1 MQVSSVVTSLPV
13 QPSQP
18 VQENRS
24 TSGSTQ
30 DDQVSQSQPPSGMD
44 KAATKEGVG
53 RYMDITA

>member
-18 VQENRS
+18 AQENRAPS
-24 TSGSTQ
+24 NQ
-30 DDQVSQSQPPSGMD
+30 DDQVSQSQPSSGIE
-44 KAATKEGVG
+44 KTATKEGVG